1 MNWPEPN
8 PLKCWFKIWVNLQ
21 PTTFG
26 RWEFLN
32 LFYIGNVQFWM
43 FSLSGKRYAIIFVLF
58 KCHINLP
65 HVFKWH
71 YFIGQTKHMSK
82 AYVTLKF
89 LLWNLG
95 ALWNWLKFLFYLER
109 LIRCFNYKMGPTSG
123 LFSYNHKN
131 FHCMLHVI
139 YLANYIMFLV
149 YILSFLMTCETH
161 FHVL

>member
-1 MNWPEPN
+1 
-8 PLKCWFKIWVNLQ
+8 
-21 PTTFG
+21 
-26 RWEFLN
+26 
-32 LFYIGNVQFWM
+32 M

-95 ALWNWLKFLFYLER
+95 ALWNWLKFLFYLDSSGASIIKWV
-109 LIRCFNYKMGPTSG
+109 LWVDYLATIIRISIACYMLFTWQIILCFWCIHLAFSWHVRPTSMCCKRARCIHPKHDIISH
-123 LFSYNHKN
+123 L
-131 FHCMLHVI
+131 LE
-139 YLANYIMFLV
+139 L
-149 YILSFLMTCETH
+149 ILEN
-161 FHVL
+161 